1 MRLETGTSGSSN
13 AIMIADK
20 IEYII
25 MLIKLF
31 ARRFGLSYMQAFRY
45 VCLHDGIEYAE
56 RHYNILHTLTFE
68 DQVWRLLLIVIG
80 KEGSCYE
87 AVSWV

>member
-1 MRLETGTSGSSN
+1 MRSGR
-13 AIMIADK
+13 ALVARQHPIMIADK

-25 MLIKLF
+25 MLVKLF

-56 RHYNILHTLTFE
+56 RHYNILHMLTFE
-68 DQVWRLLLIVIG
+68 DQVDALAAYCHRKGGLLV
-80 KEGSCYE
+80 
-87 AVSWV
+87 

>member
-1 MRLETGTSGSSN
+1 
-13 AIMIADK
+13 MIADK

-68 DQVWRLLLIVIG
+68 DQVEALAAYCHRKG

-87 AVSWV
+87 ATSISIYAGVYGA

>member
-1 MRLETGTSGSSN
+1 MRSGR
-13 AIMIADK
+13 ALVARQHPIMIADK

-25 MLIKLF
+25 MLVKLF
-31 ARRFGLSYMQAFRY
+31 ARRFGLSHMQAFRY

-68 DQVWRLLLIVIG
+68 DQVDALAAYCHRKGGLLV
-80 KEGSCYE
+80 
-87 AVSWV
+87 

>member
-1 MRLETGTSGSSN
+1 MRSGW
-13 AIMIADK
+13 ALVARQHPIMIADK

-25 MLIKLF
+25 MLVKLF

-68 DQVWRLLLIVIG
+68 DQVDALAAYCHRKGGLLV
-80 KEGSCYE
+80 
-87 AVSWV
+87 